1 MASTKKTKT
10 TPSTTKEILHL
21 GLGLASLAKDQLETI
36 SSALL
41 NEGKLLAK
49 DQKHFKKDLET
60 KGQLLY
66 QQMLREMEKTNRT
79 VLKKMNIPSRKEFEA
94 LKRQVT
100 GKRPTKR

>member
-1 MASTKKTKT
+1 MASTKKKGT
-10 TPSTTKEILHL
+10 TPSAAEELFHL

-36 SSALL
+36 SSALMK
-41 NEGKLLAK
+41 EGKLLAK
-49 DQKHFKKDLET
+49 DRKRFKKDLET

-94 LKRQVT
+94 LKRQVA